1 MAEILKGAPVAAALN
16 EKTAALAAQLRA
28 NGVEPTLAVL
38 RVGEN
43 PSDISYERGI
53 VKRCGELGVAVHHCL
68 LNADCT
74 QDQLMDCLY
83 QLNHDDTVH
92 GILVFRPLPSH
103 LDEEAV
109 RQALLPTK
117 DVDGITDGS
126 LAGVF
131 TGNGTGFAPCTAQA
145 VVEILDH
152 YGVDC
157 SGKNAVV
164 LGRSLVVGRPAAMLL
179 LHKNATVTLCHSKSV
194 DAPAAARAADI
205 LVVCLGKAAC
215 VSSDYVRPGQT
226 VIDVGIHMGPDGKL
240 CGDVDFAAAE
250 PTVAA
255 ITPVPGGVGAVTT
268 AVLLHHVVSAA
279 AATLK

>member
-16 EKTAALAAQLRA
+16 EKTAAMAETLKTR
-28 NGVEPTLAVL
+28 GIIPTLAVL

-53 VKRCGELGVAVHHCL
+53 VKRCGELGVAVRHCVL
-68 LNADCT
+68 DASCS
-74 QDQLMDCLY
+74 QDQLMDVLS
-83 QLNHDDTVH
+83 QLNEDPSVH
-92 GILVFRPLPSH
+92 GILVFRPLPAH

-109 RQALLPTK
+109 RQALLPEK

-131 TGNGTGFAPCTAQA
+131 TGSGSGFAPCTAQA
-145 VVEILDH
+145 VIEILDY

-157 SGKNAVV
+157 CGKNAVV

-179 LHKNATVTLCHSKSV
+179 QAKNATVTLCHSKTV
-194 DAPAAARAADI
+194 NAPALARNTDI
-205 LVVCLGKAAC
+205 LVACLGRAKS
-215 VSSDYVRPGQT
+215 VGTDYFRPGQI
-226 VIDVGIHMGPDGKL
+226 VLDVGIHVDADGKL

-250 PTVAA
+250 PVVSA
-255 ITPVPGGVGAVTT
+255 ITPVPGGVGSVTT
-268 AVLLHHVVSAA
+268 AVLLKHVVSAA
-279 AATLK
+279 QASLK